1 MKKIISL
8 WLAIMHSGCAT
19 MQSQLEPPHV
29 TLTDMR
35 ILEMTL
41 FEQRYGLKIRVQ
53 NPNPIALPIT
63 GLNFQLDVN
72 DAELGRG
79 VSDQT
84 VTVPAHGE
92 AVLEINLT
100 SNLARIFDQLRGF
113 ESGKGQSLSYRLSGG
128 LSLSIWMGKL
138 PFDYRGELNPRR

>member
-8 WLAIMHSGCAT
+8 WLAIMLSGCAT